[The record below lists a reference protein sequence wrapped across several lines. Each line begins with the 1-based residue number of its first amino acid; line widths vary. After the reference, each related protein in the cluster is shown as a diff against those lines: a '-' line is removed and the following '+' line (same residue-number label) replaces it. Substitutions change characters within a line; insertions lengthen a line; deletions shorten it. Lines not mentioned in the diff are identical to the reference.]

1 MTAWDIQ
8 PRNWVCVS
16 QFLFLYVWWKGQAR
30 GTRLGTRERARK
42 SLRTKSVPQT
52 AHRAAGVRPGSAL
65 PSAPSL
71 EGANQR
77 NLEIPESVFCG

>member
-8 PRNWVCVS
+8 PRNWVSVS
-16 QFLFLYVWWKGQAR
+16 QFLFFYVWWKGQVW
-30 GTRLGTRERARK
+30 GTRLGRRERARK
-42 SLRTKSVPQT
+42 SLQIESVPQT
-52 AHRAAGVRPGSAL
+52 PHHAAGVRPGSYL

-77 NLEIPESVFCG
+77 DLEIPESVFCG